1 MTATPPVDTQVSA
14 LPTRV
19 LFLCTQNAARSQIA
33 EALLT
38 KKGGNRFV
46 VGSAGSAPAAVV
58 NPGALAALRTAG
70 IDWSGHRPKLIE
82 AMLDQPWDIV
92 ITLCDRAREAC
103 PALPSRPVT
112 AHWSIPDPNEMA
124 GSDSVRAAAAFD
136 DTLTLLTRRIDL
148 MLALRPELLDR
159 LVLEERLRGFG
170 DEIDHHGTIASG
182 TPMNPTIDPHG
193 DTPHQGAP

>member
-1 MTATPPVDTQVSA
+1 MNTDTPVSM

-38 KKGGNRFV
+38 KKGGKRFV
-46 VGSAGSAPAAVV
+46 VGSAGSLPAGAVH
-58 NPGALAALRTAG
+58 PGALAALRTAG
-70 IDWSGHRPKLIE
+70 IDWSGHRPKTID
-82 AMLDQPWDIV
+82 AVLDQPWDIV

-112 AHWSIPDPNEMA
+112 AHWSIPDPNEIA
-124 GSDSVRAAAAFD
+124 SGASARSVSAFD
-136 DTLTLLTRRIDL
+136 DALTLLTRRIDL

-159 LVLEERLRGFG
+159 LVLEERLRAFG
-170 DEIDHHGTIASG
+170 DGPIDQDLSRSHTHTNL
-182 TPMNPTIDPHG
+182 TTTPHG
-193 DTPHQGAP
+193 EAPRQGAP